1 VKPTFLKQLEEKI
14 TRNLNT
20 TFQWA
25 FELKSK
31 PAAAFKIFKD
41 GKEVKAGDRL
51 LVEKIE
57 SSETSYA
64 LTIKNVNGDDAGSY
78 KIEAKNKAGSSSS
91 NDAELVVSGAACIVK
106 KPNAHVFLAEKKT
119 SKIEF
124 EVAGIPLPEAQ
135 WYNI

>member
-1 VKPTFLKQLEEKI
+1 MKPTFLKQLEEKI

-41 GKEVKAGDRL
+41 GKEVKASDRL
-51 LVEKIE
+51 LVEKTE

-91 NDAELVVSGAACIVK
+91 NDAELVVSGAACIVR

-135 WYNI
+135 WYNK